1 MILRIKIRYILIFN
15 RTVYLVSVPEDIA
28 PKAQVPPEFVETF
41 TERIVNPG
49 ESISL
54 ECVAKGHPEPE
65 LEWFLYGK
73 KIESS
78 RNDTSAI
85 RIGTYRSIN
94 GDVTSYLNIT
104 NAKTRVSKYILIL
117 K

>member
-1 MILRIKIRYILIFN
+1 MIN
-15 RTVYLVSVPEDIA
+15 RSVYLVPVPEDIA
-28 PKAQVPPEFVETF
+28 PKAQVPPEFVNTF
-41 TERIVNPG
+41 TERIINPG

-54 ECVAKGHPEPE
+54 KCVAKGHPEPE
-65 LEWFLYGK
+65 FEWLLYGK

-85 RIGTYRSIN
+85 RIGIYKSIN
-94 GDVTSYLNIT
+94 GDVISHLNIT
-104 NAKTRVSKYILIL
+104 NAKTRVSKYILNL